1 MERTPVTDDQDN
13 SASWLRRELL
23 AIVREE
29 VGLVGTFA
37 EPFADA
43 LLVGIRRRMGGRE
56 VYIPA
61 PDKAGRDEQIRA
73 MFNGRNLTE
82 VMRQFGVCK
91 KTVYRACQFDS
102 K

>member
-1 MERTPVTDDQDN
+1 MTAEDD
-13 SASWLRRELL
+13 SASWLRRELI
-23 AIVREE
+23 AVVREDIVI
-29 VGLVGTFA
+29 VGLFA

-61 PDKAGRDEQIRA
+61 PDKATRDEQIRA
-73 MFNGRNLTE
+73 AFNGRNLPE

-91 KTVYRACQFDS
+91 ATVYKVC

>member
-1 MERTPVTDDQDN
+1 M
-13 SASWLRRELL
+13 
-23 AIVREE
+23 REE
-29 VGLVGTFA
+29 VGLVGVFA
-37 EPFADA
+37 EPFAEA

-73 MFNGRNLTE
+73 MFNGRNLPE
-82 VMRQFGVCK
+82 VMRHFGVCK
-91 KTVYRACQFDS
+91 ATVYKAI

>member
-1 MERTPVTDDQDN
+1 MSERRDDD
-13 SASWLRRELL
+13 SASWLRRELI

-29 VGLVGTFA
+29 VGMVELLATPMA
-37 EPFADA
+37 EM
-43 LLVGIRRRMGGRE
+43 LLVGIRKRMGGRE

-73 MFNGRNLTE
+73 AFNGRNLPE

-91 KTVYRACQFDS
+91 ATVYRAC